1 LAQLLQKVIKPERS
15 NVDLGRG
22 LHSKA
27 YWAAPLASNIA
38 VFRFVPD
45 DQTLCAVCSFLFG
58 NRISALCLCIIR

>member
-1 LAQLLQKVIKPERS
+1 MELLLKLVKQKRLD
-15 NVDLGRG
+15 VDIADAR
-22 LHSKA
+22 HIKA

-58 NRISALCLCIIR
+58 SRIPNLGLCFA